1 MGPLEST
8 LLLIATSTFVQGVL
22 TWAFPLVVFLAV
34 VVWYVLL
41 VRRHHPD

>member
-1 MGPLEST
+1 MESMPH
-8 LLLIATSTFVQGVL
+8 LIAASAFAQGVL

-41 VRRHHPD
+41 VRHHHPD